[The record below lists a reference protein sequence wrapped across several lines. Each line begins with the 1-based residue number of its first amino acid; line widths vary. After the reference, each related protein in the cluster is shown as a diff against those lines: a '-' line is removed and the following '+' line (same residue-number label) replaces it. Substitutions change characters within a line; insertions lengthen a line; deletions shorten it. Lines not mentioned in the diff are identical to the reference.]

1 MVEATTNSTSVQDNI
16 TVGVRVRPPL
26 QRELEGRSFT
36 DCCAVDG
43 QRSRIFVS
51 LEDRPIVMSQEGE
64 VPEGVAAYTFDH
76 CFNSESTQEKVYN
89 ATVRPSV
96 DAVRQ
101 GYNATVFAYGQTGTG
116 KTHTMQGTDADPGVA
131 PRAVTQ
137 LFDSLRR
144 RMAGDDAEN
153 NDDLVDSGS
162 EEEKQE
168 EPVEGAAQ

>member
-1 MVEATTNSTSVQDNI
+1 M
-16 TVGVRVRPPL
+16 
-26 QRELEGRSFT
+26 
-36 DCCAVDG
+36 
-43 QRSRIFVS
+43 
-51 LEDRPIVMSQEGE
+51 
-64 VPEGVAAYTFDH
+64 
-76 CFNSESTQEKVYN
+76 
-89 ATVRPSV
+89 RPSV

-153 NDDLVDSGS
+153 NDDLLDSGS